1 MDKLIITIPITTSM
15 DPGQLLDLMQHWC
28 TTYLVED
35 LQTYEEEVTID
46 EEEIS
51 IEEAQGENQ

>member
-15 DPGQLLDLMQHWC
+15 DPGQLLDIMQHWC
-28 TTYLVED
+28 TAYLVED
-35 LQTYEEEVTID
+35 LQTYEEEAIID